1 MTTMANSQ
9 GEQGRECTPCAKE
22 QIHNLEQNAKAL
34 LDAVSKGVDRVIT
47 VHGLTRLDFALI
59 RLFLSEHEWTTTD
72 LARVLPVEV
81 SAISRMV
88 KKLVS
93 RGLLFRRRSRRDR
106 RIVFLKL
113 TEAGAALGIELQS
126 SMQAYE
132 ESLTVGIGKEELD
145 TFVAVIRKILANCC
159 DSTDS

>member
-9 GEQGRECTPCAKE
+9 GEHCQDYAPCTKE
-22 QIHNLEQNAKAL
+22 QLHNLGQNAKAL
-34 LDAVSKGVDRVIT
+34 LDAVTKGIDREIA
-47 VHGLTRLDFALI
+47 VHNLTQLDFALI
-59 RLFLSEHEWTTTD
+59 ELFLTDREWTTTD

-88 KKLVS
+88 KKLVN

-113 TEAGAALGIELQS
+113 TKAGAALGSELQS
-126 SMQAYE
+126 VVQAYE

-145 TFVAVIRKILANCC
+145 TFLTVIRKILANCC
-159 DSTDS
+159 DSANS